1 MSDFVNL
8 AFNGLI
14 IGLLVSL
21 LAMAI
26 TLVFGIARFPNA
38 SAGDVATVGA
48 YAGLAG
54 SAITHK
60 LYAIVA
66 FGLLVPAVVSV
77 FFYLILFRAL
87 SRKPPVSSLIASIG
101 VAFVI
106 RATITGFFG
115 YNVRNYPLPIARAT
129 LIGPLRIM
137 PSDLS
142 ILFITLGALVV
153 VFATLYLTPIGKRMR
168 AVADNPDLAKAS
180 GIRANRVLI
189 VMWVMAG
196 LLSGLGGTLLGVKAV
211 ISAHMGW
218 DLLIPAFAAAILGGL
233 GNPLGAVVG
242 GVLIGIAQELS
253 TPFVGFTYK
262 FAVGFL
268 VLLITLLVRPQGLFA
283 SNIQVR

>member
-14 IGLLVSL
+14 VGLLVSL

-48 YAGLAG
+48 YSGLAG

-60 LYAIVA
+60 LYLIVA
-66 FGLLVPAVVSV
+66 FGVAVPAAVSV
-77 FFYLILFRAL
+77 FFYFILFRAL
-87 SRKPPVSSLIASIG
+87 SRKAAVSSLIASIG
-101 VAFVI
+101 VAFVL
-106 RATITGFFG
+106 RATLTGIFG
-115 YNVRNYPLPIARAT
+115 YDTRSYPLPIARAT
-129 LIGPLRIM
+129 LIGPLRVM

-142 ILFITLGALVV
+142 ILFIALAALAV

-180 GIRANRVLI
+180 GIRANRVLV

-196 LLSGLGGTLLGVKAV
+196 LLAGLAGTLLGVKAV
-211 ISAHMGW
+211 ISSQMGW

-242 GVLIGIAQELS
+242 GVLIGVAQEVS

-262 FAVGFL
+262 FAIGFL
-268 VLLITLLVRPQGLFA
+268 VLLITLLIRPQGLFA